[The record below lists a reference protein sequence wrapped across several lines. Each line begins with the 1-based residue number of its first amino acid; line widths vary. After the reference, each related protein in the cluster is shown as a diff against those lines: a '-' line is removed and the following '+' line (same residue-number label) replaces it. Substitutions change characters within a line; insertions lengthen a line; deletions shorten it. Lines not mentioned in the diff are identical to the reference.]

1 MRWLSDSTVAHL
13 KHVAEWP
20 DLAETKYGILEEI
33 GRGGMGTIYLAE
45 DRVLGRKVALK
56 VVGTGATDPAA
67 AARMLREARV
77 IARLEHP
84 GIVPVHDAGTLPDG
98 RMFYAMKRVDGRGLE
113 AATAGASLPD
123 RLRIFQRI
131 CEAVAFAHAHGVVH
145 RDLKP
150 ENVMVGRFGEVLVMD
165 WGVAKVF
172 DEAAAPPPART
183 GAPPLS
189 APATA
194 ATAEGTIVGT
204 PAYMAPE
211 QAEGRTGG
219 IGPAT
224 DVYALG
230 AILYFLLTGQA
241 PVRRR
246 SRGTPRP
253 GRCPPASRAAAP
265 AGRLRAA
272 AARGRRRPRHGRRA
286 RRALRLGGGR
296 SRRKSPAISTGAASW
311 RTARLPGRNRRGSSR
326 AIAHRSFSWPP
337 TSWPASSCSCTG
349 GAEGSKGNRRCV
361 E

>member
-1 MRWLSDSTVAHL
+1 MMRWLSDATVAHL

-113 AATAGASLPD
+113 AAAAGTSLSD
-123 RLRIFQRI
+123 RLRVFQRI

-150 ENVMVGRFGEVLVMD
+150 ENVMVGPFGEVLVMD

-172 DEAAAPPPART
+172 DEEAAPPALRAGAMPA
-183 GAPPLS
+183 GGS
-189 APATA
+189 ATA
-194 ATAEGTIVGT
+194 AATSEGAVVGT
-204 PAYMAPE
+204 PSYMAPE
-211 QAEGRTGG
+211 QAEGRAGE
-219 IGPAT
+219 IGPTT

-230 AILYFLLTGQA
+230 AILYFLLTGRA
-241 PVRRR
+241 PFD
-246 SRGTPRP
+246 GE
-253 GRCPPASRAAAP
+253 
-265 AGRLRAA
+265 A
-272 AARGRRRPRHGRRA
+272 AARRTRGDARQPPVPPRRLDASVPRPLEAVVARAMAPEARGRYASAKEVAAEVA
-286 RRALRLGGGR
+286 RFLDGGR
-296 SRRKSPAISTGAASW
+296 V
-311 RTARLPGRNRRGSSR
+311 L
-326 AIAHRSFSWPP
+326 AHRETPWEKSARVFGRYRTPILLVAAYLVARIVVLLYW
-337 TSWPASSCSCTG
+337 
-349 GAEGSKGNRRCV
+349 RR
-361 E
+361 